1 MNTYNHSCSK
11 ILTIIPARAGSK
23 RIPGKNSK
31 HLSGIPLIAWSIKS
45 ALDSLLEYVVVSTD
59 NQKIADISLKYGAKV
74 PFIRSYEFATDE
86 ASVIDVVLEV
96 IELYQQSEQ
105 AFDAVL
111 LLQPTSPFRTI
122 ETIRSAINQF
132 DGKESIISVSPAR
145 SHPYWCKRIENGEL
159 FSFNNMQDLSLK
171 RSQDLPNAYEL
182 NGSIYLSSIDNII
195 KNKSFYSD
203 NTRALIISS
212 EEEALDIDTPFDW
225 FIAEAI
231 ANNRVKV

>member
-1 MNTYNHSCSK
+1 MSAIN
-11 ILTIIPARAGSK
+11 ILTIIPARSGSK

-31 HLSGIPLIAWSIKS
+31 ILSGLPLIAWSIKS
-45 ALDSLLEYVVVSTD
+45 ALNGLLENVVVSTD
-59 NQKIADISLKYGAKV
+59 SQEIADISLKYGAKV
-74 PFIRSYEFATDE
+74 PFMRSYEFATDE
-86 ASVIDVVLEV
+86 ASIVDVV
-96 IELYQQSEQ
+96 IEMIEFYQKSEQ

-132 DGKESIISVSPAR
+132 DAKESVISISPAR

-159 FSFNNMQDLSLK
+159 FSFNDMQDLSLE